1 MPLISLLLTLKK
13 LYSNSNALI
22 IDFEHA
28 HFSYVILLKVNK
40 KAINLCSKHVQ
51 SQLYTQLTFT
61 YSKSTIETLGKVV
74 VVLVLLLF
82 NWADTKQSHGHGSGV
97 FVFIFR
103 KTIRFSSVSVLLN
116 LNIFCVMVKVF
127 RNDDLTDF
135 F

>member
-74 VVLVLLLF
+74 VVLVFLLL
-82 NWADTKQSHGHGSGV
+82 S
-97 FVFIFR
+97 
-103 KTIRFSSVSVLLN
+103 
-116 LNIFCVMVKVF
+116 LNIFHTFSWCFYCSTGQTPNKVMVMVLVSLFLSLEKQY
-127 RNDDLTDF
+127 DF
-135 F
+135 LQCLYY